1 MLLCSHFHQSS
12 IDSISNSPFSTS
24 INMNGSMFDSSWSLP
39 TMENRPNTPTPS
51 REQFA
56 GPATTSSQS
65 PLPCDAMNLDETS
78 IPDHPAYSPFHVN
91 HLLML
96 EKLDVMQKQVES
108 RDEALAEARRNA
120 EYQANIQADRINT
133 LEALNNNLNAML
145 ETAEVE
151 MDDRN
156 TSVMRAKSEARKH
169 SEKTEELQAKLTDS
183 EMRRHFLRG
192 RLIQSEKEVK
202 ARDARA
208 EELVNMNREMTLDVE
223 KKQQDWA
230 ILESSL
236 RQQLED
242 AHKATLV
249 EHQKLVQDAEKKFQ
263 ASQEAHANCAEALF
277 LARAEIDKL
286 RMDLSTAREEAR
298 DELETA
304 EDDIE
309 SVTSQ
314 LLMCQD
320 ELKKVKS
327 EIKSIMQTDSAHD
340 LETMQCWEE
349 IINPATPGEFW
360 FPKV

>member
-1 MLLCSHFHQSS
+1 
-12 IDSISNSPFSTS
+12 
-24 INMNGSMFDSSWSLP
+24 
-39 TMENRPNTPTPS
+39 
-51 REQFA
+51 
-56 GPATTSSQS
+56 
-65 PLPCDAMNLDETS
+65 
-78 IPDHPAYSPFHVN
+78 
-91 HLLML
+91 ML

>member
-1 MLLCSHFHQSS
+1 
-12 IDSISNSPFSTS
+12 
-24 INMNGSMFDSSWSLP
+24 MNGSMFDSIWSLP
-39 TMENRPNTPTPS
+39 TMENCSNTPTPS
-51 REQFA
+51 RERFV
-56 GPATTSSQS
+56 GPATASSQS
-65 PLPCDAMNLDETS
+65 PLPCDAMNLDEMS
-78 IPDHPAYSPFHVN
+78 IPNRPSYPQL
-91 HLLML
+91 HLERLL
-96 EKLDVMQKQVES
+96 LLDKLDVMQKQVES
-108 RDEALAEARRNA
+108 RDEALAEARCNA
-120 EYQANIQADRINT
+120 EIQANIQADQINT

-169 SEKTEELQAKLTDS
+169 REKTEELQAKLTDS

-208 EELVNMNREMTLDVE
+208 EELVNMNREMTLDME
-223 KKQQDWA
+223 KKQQDWE

-236 RQQLED
+236 RKQLED
-242 AHKATLV
+242 VSKATLV

-263 ASQEAHANCAEALF
+263 ASQEAQASFAEALF

-298 DELETA
+298 NELKAA
-304 EDDIE
+304 EEDIE
-309 SVTSQ
+309 SVTTQ
-314 LLMCQD
+314 LLTCQD

-327 EIKSIMQTDSAHD
+327 EIESVMQTDSAHD
-340 LETMQCWEE
+340 PETMQCWEE
-349 IINPATPGEFW
+349 IINPAKPGEFW
-360 FPKV
+360 FPKI